1 MQISCIKFW
10 QENPDYL
17 LEVFTEYEDKSL
29 MLMQRKQG
37 IEETLD
43 RISGQI
49 SEKEAELYV

>member
-1 MQISCIKFW
+1 M
-10 QENPDYL
+10 